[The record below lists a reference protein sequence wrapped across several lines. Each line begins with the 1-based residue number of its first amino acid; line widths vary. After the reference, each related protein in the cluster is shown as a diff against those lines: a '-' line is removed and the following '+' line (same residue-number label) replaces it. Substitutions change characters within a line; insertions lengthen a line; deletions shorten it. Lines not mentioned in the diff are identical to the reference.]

1 MDMSFRKSICTDI
14 KSICI
19 ISYHIFIYM
28 EMKKCVSENDF
39 TKLSCSTWFFSVCRT
54 QFSLP
59 FRSTSHATTCILS
72 MKTLF
77 SHIFSAYESRM
88 SRFLFTFFFYF
99 CIIAQYEF
107 HHFINKCTTSIMLIN
122 KWSESIR
129 NGNVI
134 FIRIIASS
142 MIRIE
147 PTILPPTT

>member
-88 SRFLFTFFFYF
+88 SRFLFTFFFTF
-99 CIIAQYEF
+99 ASLHSMSSIISS
-107 HHFINKCTTSIMLIN
+107 INAPRASCSSINEANRFGM
-122 KWSESIR
+122 E
-129 NGNVI
+129 
-134 FIRIIASS
+134 
-142 MIRIE
+142 M
-147 PTILPPTT
+147 